1 MLGNHGLKP
10 PAVTRQH
17 NNCFAWVI
25 TQQEVPIRNTEL
37 ISYCQKERVHQP
49 ITCPAKPPE
58 TFMLK
63 PIVAEG
69 RLHSQGLWVR
79 PNRANKQEDW
89 PEKTQKANP
98 ITIKPETVSLLAEQ
112 FSWVLLP
119 HHSLPGCPFPM
130 KSFVLPAH
138 VSPWAICFWQTKD
151 HFRPWKDSL
160 FLQHLCAWVCGLQ
173 SLTSLHAWWHR
184 LTTSFLVLFST

>member
-98 ITIKPETVSLLAEQ
+98 ITIKPETTAMWQISSPGFPYLAALYLGPPSAIKSLCQHNVPPLTFPSVNE
-112 FSWVLLP
+112 SPLLD
-119 HHSLPGCPFPM
+119 PGSRSPF
-130 KSFVLPAH
+130 L
-138 VSPWAICFWQTKD
+138 
-151 HFRPWKDSL
+151 
-160 FLQHLCAWVCGLQ
+160 
-173 SLTSLHAWWHR
+173 
-184 LTTSFLVLFST
+184 